1 MTERKLKG
9 SSMHKDIV
17 PLEEL
22 TEQEIAQVGGAGKA
36 DPAKCSKNF
45 NLPFWVWW
53 QTCKG
58 K

>member
-1 MTERKLKG
+1 
-9 SSMHKDIV
+9 MHKDIV

-45 NLPFWVWW
+45 NLPFGFG
-53 QTCKG
+53 G
-58 K
+58 KPAKESNILF

>member
-1 MTERKLKG
+1 
-9 SSMHKDIV
+9 MHKDIV

-45 NLPFWVWW
+45 NLLFWVWW